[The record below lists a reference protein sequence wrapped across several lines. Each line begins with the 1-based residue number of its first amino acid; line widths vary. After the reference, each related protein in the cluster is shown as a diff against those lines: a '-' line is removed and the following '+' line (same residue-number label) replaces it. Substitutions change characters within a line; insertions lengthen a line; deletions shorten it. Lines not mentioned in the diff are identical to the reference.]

1 MKSKA
6 ELFFENLKGKKVAF
20 IGAGVSH
27 KQLIEIFSK
36 EGAVV
41 TLCDKKTLDG
51 FGEYAETLKQLG
63 VNLSLGENY
72 LDGLKNQDM
81 IMRTP
86 GFEFFTKELQDQL
99 ALGVQVTS
107 EMELFFQLCPCKI

>member
-36 EGAVV
+36 EGAIV
-41 TLCDKKTLDG
+41 TLCDKKTLEG
-51 FGEYAETLKQLG
+51 FGEYGNTLKELG

-72 LDGLKNQDM
+72 LDGILS
-81 IMRTP
+81 
-86 GFEFFTKELQDQL
+86 GFTVIYND
-99 ALGVQVTS
+99 TS
-107 EMELFFQLCPCKI
+107 SPKPTGISEGSGDCL